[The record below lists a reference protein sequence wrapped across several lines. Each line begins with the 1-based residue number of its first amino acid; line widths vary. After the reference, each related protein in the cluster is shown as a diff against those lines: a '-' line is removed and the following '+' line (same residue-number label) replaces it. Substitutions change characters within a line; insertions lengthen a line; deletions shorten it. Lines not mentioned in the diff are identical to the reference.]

1 MKRQEM
7 AFDPFQLIDK
17 KDRKQL
23 TRRGDW
29 MGLAY
34 LVGHFTA
41 IGAGVGVV
49 YLTYGT
55 ILMLPAMLA
64 HGVVLACLFAPM
76 HECSHGTAFRTR
88 ALNEAAYW
96 LVSLVYISQPTW
108 YRYRHAVH
116 HTYTQIQGKDP
127 AMVLPGP
134 TTWQHYFEQL
144 LGWRFWTT
152 FPVAITKHALGR
164 MRKQDSV
171 RAEERSSRIYNEAR
185 IMIACY
191 AGVASVAIW
200 FGSFAPLVYWL
211 LPRMMGEPLQ
221 RAWRIAEHKGCDEG
235 TDVRTNTRS
244 TKAGPLMRALCWNMP
259 YHPSTMS
266 FRRRRSSRCLR
277 STSSSARSSS
287 PWAKACGRWTRKC
300 GRPASCRPR
309 RRRASSPAAISP
321 RKSSTRN
328 GYARSTDGSL
338 AIHVKAENGQPGWM
352 SSRNNCSRRQGRGLR
367 GRRRRA
373 AVGRQLPVAVYR
385 AEGNSTPR
393 RTSARTSSPS
403 CRTAWWSTAS
413 SSARFT
419 RAASTCATARRSAR
433 RSWLV

>member
-23 TRRGDW
+23 TRRSDW

-41 IGAGVGVV
+41 IGAGGRR
-49 YLTYGT
+49 G
-55 ILMLPAMLA
+55 LPDVRHDPHAAGDAGARRRARLP
-64 HGVVLACLFAPM
+64 VRTDAC
-76 HECSHGTAFRTR
+76 ECSHGTAFRTR

-116 HTYTQIQGKDP
+116 HTYTRSRARTRPWCCRGRR
-127 AMVLPGP
+127 PGSTISSNCSAGASGP
-134 TTWQHYFEQL
+134 PF
-144 LGWRFWTT
+144 RSRS
-152 FPVAITKHALGR
+152 PS
-164 MRKQDSV
+164 MRSAACASRTRYVPK
-171 RAEERSSRIYNEAR
+171 RRSSRIYNEAR

-211 LPRMMGEPLQ
+211 LPRMMGEPPQ

-259 YHPSTMS
+259 ITPSTMS

-277 STSSSARSSS
+277 STSL
-287 PWAKACGRWTRKC
+287 
-300 GRPASCRPR
+300 
-309 RRRASSPAAISP
+309 
-321 RKSSTRN
+321 
-328 GYARSTDGSL
+328 GSKL
-338 AIHVKAENGQPGWM
+338 KLMGE
-352 SSRNNCSRRQGRGLR
+352 S
-367 GRRRRA
+367 
-373 AVGRQLPVAVYR
+373 AVGGGQ
-385 AEGNSTPR
+385 G
-393 RTSARTSSPS
+393 SARTCIGRRGGGAHHRQPHQPKEIVDKE
-403 CRTAWWSTAS
+403 WL
-413 SSARFT
+413 
-419 RAASTCATARRSAR
+419 CA
-433 RSWLV
+433 LD